1 MKRNRVNVLT
11 VVNSA
16 SNITTETI
24 DGKPHIVVRGITPV
38 VDDIVMNRKLY
49 PAAEIEKAYNTLE
62 RNPMP
67 LGHPKVDGKHVS
79 ARDVRAVNE
88 YHVGAW
94 LQNVSH
100 SDGKVTGDMYVNRQY
115 AESSEKGKRLINRL
129 DEMLAGTNSEPIH
142 ISTGLLYSGIAAN
155 GESKGKKY
163 NEIATNMMFDHV
175 AVLLDEPGAGTPE
188 EGVGIFV
195 NAEGDETEIEVCNLQ
210 DAIVSDNRKDG
221 WLNKIKFFVANDG
234 GMSFDEIAASLRE
247 AIRAN
252 TPDSWRYVVSIYP
265 DYLIFE
271 EEKKTTSGRNLFKQ
285 KYLISDG
292 AVSLVGEP
300 VEVVRKPTEYEIKTN
315 GENDP
320 MKQLIINALQAAGK
334 PTEGKSDAELMD
346 AYNQLAA
353 EKAAAKNET
362 PEEKA
367 AREKKEVDDKKAKE
381 QASNSEEM
389 PAWAKVLTEQV
400 TALNSQINANSD
412 KEKGEKR
419 TAVKLV
425 MNMSD
430 EEVADLDGKALD
442 AMYAKCQTSFGL
454 NAAFRNQATNTQSVS
469 EMPE

>member
-16 SNITTETI
+16 SNISTETVN
-24 DGKPHIVVRGITPV
+24 GKPHIVVRGITPV

-79 ARDVRAVNE
+79 ARDVQAVNE

-100 SDGKVTGDMYVNRQY
+100 KDGKVTGDMYVNRQY

-129 DEMLAGTNSEPIH
+129 DEMLAGTNSDPIH

-175 AVLLDEPGAGTPE
+175 AVLLDEPGAGTPD

-195 NAEGDETEIEVCNLQ
+195 NSEGDEQEIEVANLA
-210 DAIVSDNRKDG
+210 DAADCTREG
-221 WLNKIKFFVANDG
+221 MLNKTRFFFTNASNF
-234 GMSFDEIAASLRE
+234 SFDDIQRAISDKLRE
-247 AIRAN
+247 GAGEDKWLWPE
-252 TPDSWRYVVSIYP
+252 TVWPDSFIYRDDARY
-265 DYLIFE
+265 L
-271 EEKKTTSGRNLFKQ
+271 KQ
-285 KYLISDG
+285 KYLIDDAG
-292 AVSLVGEP
+292 KAVFVGEP

-320 MKQLIINALQAAGK
+320 MKELIINALQAAGK

-346 AYNQLAA
+346 AYNQMKAD
-353 EKAAAKNET
+353 EAAAKKNGD
-362 PEEKA
+362 EEIDPA
-367 AREKKEVDDKKAKE
+367 TGRLKKKE
-381 QASNSEEM
+381 QANNNEEM

-400 TALNSQINANSD
+400 TALNSQINASAET
-412 KEKGEKR
+412 EKGNMR
-419 TAVKLV
+419 TAVKAKFGMTDLAV
-425 MNMSD
+425 N
-430 EEVADLDGKALD
+430 ALDGEPLKELFAQ
-442 AMYAKCQTSFGL
+442 CQTSTGL
-454 NAAFRNQATNTQSVS
+454 NGAFRQATNNQSVS

>member
-16 SNITTETI
+16 SNITSETI

-100 SDGKVTGDMYVNRQY
+100 KDGKVTGDMYVNRQY

-129 DEMLAGTNSEPIH
+129 DEMLDGTNSDPIH

-175 AVLLDEPGAGTPE
+175 AVLLDEPGAGTPD

-252 TPDSWRYVVSIYP
+252 IPDSWRYVVSIYP

-271 EEKKTTSGRNLFKQ
+271 EEKKNGSGRSLFKQ

-320 MKQLIINALQAAGK
+320 MKELIINALQAAGK

-346 AYNQLAA
+346 AYNQMKA
-353 EKAAAKNET
+353 EEAITKKKGDEEIDPET
-362 PEEKA
+362 GKP
-367 AREKKEVDDKKAKE
+367 KKKE
-381 QASNSEEM
+381 QAANNEEM
-389 PAWAKVLTEQV
+389 PAWAQKLADRVDV
-400 TALNSQINANSD
+400 VFNSLSANAD

-419 TAVKLV
+419 AAVKLA

-430 EEVADLDGKALD
+430 DEVADLDGKALD

-454 NAAFRNQATNTQSVS
+454 NGAFRNQATNTQSVS

>member
-1 MKRNRVNVLT
+1 M
-11 VVNSA
+11 
-16 SNITTETI
+16 TTETI

-100 SDGKVTGDMYVNRQY
+100 KDGKVTGDMYVNRQY
-115 AESSEKGKRLINRL
+115 AESSDKGKRLINRL
-129 DEMLAGTNSEPIH
+129 DEMLAGTNSDPIH

-195 NAEGDETEIEVCNLQ
+195 NSEGDEQQIEVARL
-210 DAIVSDNRKDG
+210 ADG
-221 WLNKIKFFVANDG
+221 IDCTRDGLVNKTKFFFTNASNF
-234 GMSFDEIAASLRE
+234 SFDDISRAISDKLRE
-247 AIRAN
+247 GDAEDKWLWPE
-252 TPDSWRYVVSIYP
+252 TVWPDSFIYRN
-265 DYLIFE
+265 DTKYL
-271 EEKKTTSGRNLFKQ
+271 KQ
-285 KYLISDG
+285 KYLIDDDG
-292 AVSLVGEP
+292 KAVFVGEP

-320 MKQLIINALQAAGK
+320 MKELIINALKAAGK
-334 PTEGKSDAELMD
+334 PTDGKSDDELMD
-346 AYNQLAA
+346 AYNQMAA
-353 EKAAAKNET
+353 EKAAKTET

-367 AREKKEVDDKKAKE
+367 AREKKEADDKKEKE
-381 QASNSEEM
+381 QATNNEEM
-389 PAWAKVLTEQV
+389 PAWAQKLADRVDV
-400 TALNSQINANSD
+400 VFNSLNANAN

-419 TAVKLV
+419 AAVKLA

-430 EEVADLDGKALD
+430 DEVADLDGKALD

-454 NAAFRNQATNTQSVS
+454 NGAFRHQATNTQSVS

>member
-1 MKRNRVNVLT
+1 MKRNRVNVLS

-24 DGKPHIVVRGITPV
+24 DGKPHIVVCGITPV

-100 SDGKVTGDMYVNRQY
+100 KDGKVTGDMYVNRQY

-129 DEMLAGTNSEPIH
+129 DELIAGTNSDPIH
-142 ISTGLLYSGIAAN
+142 ISTGLIYSGIAAN
-155 GESKGKKY
+155 GESKGKRY

-195 NAEGDETEIEVCNLQ
+195 NAEGDEVEIEVVNLA
-210 DAIVSDNRKDG
+210 DSD
-221 WLNKIKFFVANDG
+221 
-234 GMSFDEIAASLRE
+234 
-247 AIRAN
+247 
-252 TPDSWRYVVSIYP
+252 TPDAPEPTFKVFLNQLKAFFSANS
-265 DYLIFE
+265 DST
-271 EEKKTTSGRNLFKQ
+271 KKET
-285 KYLISDG
+285 
-292 AVSLVGEP
+292 
-300 VEVVRKPTEYEIKTN
+300 
-315 GENDP
+315 DP
-320 MKQLIINALQAAGK
+320 MKDIIVNALKANGK
-334 PTEGKSDAELMD
+334 EVEGKTEAELMD
-346 AYNQLAA
+346 AYNQMVAD
-353 EKAAAKNET
+353 KAANKET

-367 AREKKEVDDKKAKE
+367 AREKKEAEEQKGKDTATNNDDMPGWAKLLAERVDTVVNSLNANTDKAKAE
-381 QASNSEEM
+381 QRA
-389 PAWAKVLTEQV
+389 
-400 TALNSQINANSD
+400 
-412 KEKGEKR
+412 
-419 TAVKLV
+419 AVKAKFGMTDIAV
-425 MNMSD
+425 N
-430 EEVADLDGKALD
+430 ALDGEPLKEL
-442 AMYAKCQTSFGL
+442 YAQCHTSIGL
-454 NAAFRNQATNTQSVS
+454 NGSYRHSATNNQSVS

>member
-16 SNITTETI
+16 SNITTETVN
-24 DGKPHIVVRGITPV
+24 GKPHIVVRGITPV

-79 ARDVRAVNE
+79 ARDVQAVNE

-100 SDGKVTGDMYVNRQY
+100 KDGKVTGDMYVNRQY

-129 DEMLAGTNSEPIH
+129 DEMLAGTNSDPIH

-175 AVLLDEPGAGTPE
+175 AVLLDEPGAGTPA

-195 NAEGDETEIEVCNLQ
+195 NAEGDEQEIEVANLA
-210 DAIVSDNRKDG
+210 DAADCTREG
-221 WLNKIKFFVANDG
+221 MFNKTKFFFTNASNF
-234 GMSFDEIAASLRE
+234 SFDDIQRAISDRLRE
-247 AIRAN
+247 GSSEDKWLWPE
-252 TPDSWRYVVSIYP
+252 TVWPDTFIYR
-265 DYLIFE
+265 DDTKYL
-271 EEKKTTSGRNLFKQ
+271 KQ
-285 KYLISDG
+285 KYLIDEG
-292 AVSLVGEP
+292 GKAVFVGEP

-320 MKQLIINALQAAGK
+320 MKELIINALQAAGK

-346 AYNQLAA
+346 AYNQMKAD
-353 EKAAAKNET
+353 EAAAKKNGD
-362 PEEKA
+362 EEIDPATGKPK
-367 AREKKEVDDKKAKE
+367 KKE
-381 QASNSEEM
+381 QTTNSEEM
-389 PAWAKVLTEQV
+389 PAWAKTLSDQV
-400 TALNSQINANSD
+400 AAINSQISAGAET
-412 KEKGEKR
+412 EKASMR
-419 TAVKLV
+419 TAVKAKFGMTDLAV
-425 MNMSD
+425 N
-430 EEVADLDGKALD
+430 ALDGEPLKELFAQ
-442 AMYAKCQTSFGL
+442 CQTSTGL
-454 NAAFRNQATNTQSVS
+454 NGAFRQATNNQSVS

>member
-1 MKRNRVNVLT
+1 MKRSRVNVLT

-79 ARDVRAVNE
+79 ARDVRAVNNF
-88 YHVGAW
+88 HVGAW
-94 LQNVSH
+94 LQNVQH
-100 SDGKVTGDMYVNRQY
+100 KDGRVDGDMYVDRRY
-115 AESSEKGKRLINRL
+115 AEASEKGKRLINRL
-129 DEMLAGTNSEPIH
+129 DEMIAGTNSEPIH

-175 AVLLDEPGAGTPE
+175 AVLLDEPGAGTPS

-195 NAEGDETEIEVCNLQ
+195 NSEGEEVEIEVALLS
-210 DAIVSDNRKDG
+210 DAADCTREG
-221 WLNKIKFFVANDG
+221 LLNKTRFFFTNASNF
-234 GMSFDEIAASLRE
+234 SFDDIQRAISDKLHEGRADDKWLWPESVWPDNFIYRDE
-247 AIRAN
+247 AK
-252 TPDSWRYVVSIYP
+252 
-265 DYLIFE
+265 YL
-271 EEKKTTSGRNLFKQ
+271 KQ
-285 KYLISDG
+285 KYLIDDDG
-292 AVSLVGEP
+292 KAVFVGEP
-300 VEVVRKPTEYEIKTN
+300 VEVVRKPIEYEIKTN

-320 MKQLIINALQAAGK
+320 MKELIINALQAAGK

-353 EKAAAKNET
+353 EKAAAKKDGGDEIDPAT
-362 PEEKA
+362 GKP
-367 AREKKEVDDKKAKE
+367 KKKE
-381 QASNSEEM
+381 QASNSEEA
-389 PAWAKVLTEQV
+389 PAWFKPFADDLAAVKSGLAV
-400 TALNSQINANSD
+400 NSD

-419 TAVKLV
+419 AAVKAKFGLDDLAV
-425 MNMSD
+425 N
-430 EEVADLDGKALD
+430 ALDGAALD
-442 AMYAKCQTSFGL
+442 GLFAQCQTSTGL
-454 NAAFRNQATNTQSVS
+454 NGAFRPVNNNDSFS

>member
-67 LGHPKVDGKHVS
+67 MGHPKVDGKHVS

-100 SDGKVTGDMYVNRQY
+100 NDGKVTGDMYVNRQY
-115 AESSEKGKRLINRL
+115 AESSDKGKRLINRL
-129 DEMLAGTNSEPIH
+129 DEMLAGTNSDPIH

-252 TPDSWRYVVSIYP
+252 IPDSWLYVVSIYP

-271 EEKKTTSGRNLFKQ
+271 EEKKNGSGRSLFKQ

-320 MKQLIINALQAAGK
+320 MKELIINALQAAGK

-346 AYNQLAA
+346 AYNQMKA
-353 EKAAAKNET
+353 EEAITKKKGDEEIDPET
-362 PEEKA
+362 GKP
-367 AREKKEVDDKKAKE
+367 KKKE
-381 QASNSEEM
+381 QAANNEEM
-389 PAWAKVLTEQV
+389 PAWAQKLADRVDV
-400 TALNSQINANSD
+400 VFNSLSANAD

-419 TAVKLV
+419 AAVKLA

-430 EEVADLDGKALD
+430 DEVADLDGKALD

-454 NAAFRNQATNTQSVS
+454 NGAFRHQATNTQSVS

>member
-49 PAAEIEKAYNTLE
+49 PAAEIEKSYNTLE

-94 LQNVSH
+94 LQSVSH
-100 SDGKVTGDMYVNRQY
+100 KDGKVTGDMYVNRQY

-129 DEMLAGTNSEPIH
+129 DEMLAGTNSDPIH

-195 NAEGDETEIEVCNLQ
+195 NAEGDELEIEVVNLADADVPDPQ
-210 DAIVSDNRKDG
+210 DASFKTFFNQLKAFFSANSD
-221 WLNKIKFFVANDG
+221 
-234 GMSFDEIAASLRE
+234 S
-247 AIRAN
+247 
-252 TPDSWRYVVSIYP
+252 T
-265 DYLIFE
+265 
-271 EEKKTTSGRNLFKQ
+271 Q
-285 KYLISDG
+285 K
-292 AVSLVGEP
+292 E
-300 VEVVRKPTEYEIKTN
+300 T
-315 GENDP
+315 DP
-320 MKQLIINALQAAGK
+320 MKELIVNALKAK
-334 PTEGKSDAELMD
+334 GKSVDGKTDAELMD
-346 AYNQLAA
+346 AYNQMLAENA
-353 EKAAAKNET
+353 DSKEET

-367 AREKKEVDDKKAKE
+367 AREKKEADDKKAKE
-381 QASNSEEM
+381 QTTNSEEM

-419 TAVKLV
+419 AAVKLA

-454 NAAFRNQATNTQSVS
+454 NGAFRNQATNTQSVS

>member
-100 SDGKVTGDMYVNRQY
+100 EGGKVTGDMYVNRQY

-129 DEMLAGTNSEPIH
+129 DEMIAGTNSEPIH

-175 AVLLDEPGAGTPE
+175 AVLLDEPGAGTPA

-195 NAEGDETEIEVCNLQ
+195 NAEGDELEIEVVNLADADVPDPQ
-210 DAIVSDNRKDG
+210 DASFKTFFNQLKAFFSANSD
-221 WLNKIKFFVANDG
+221 
-234 GMSFDEIAASLRE
+234 S
-247 AIRAN
+247 
-252 TPDSWRYVVSIYP
+252 T
-265 DYLIFE
+265 
-271 EEKKTTSGRNLFKQ
+271 Q
-285 KYLISDG
+285 K
-292 AVSLVGEP
+292 E
-300 VEVVRKPTEYEIKTN
+300 T
-315 GENDP
+315 DP
-320 MKQLIINALQAAGK
+320 MKELIVNALKANGK
-334 PTEGKSDAELMD
+334 EVEGKTDAELMD
-346 AYNQLAA
+346 AYNQMKA
-353 EKAAAKNET
+353 EEVTAKKKGD
-362 PEEKA
+362 EEIDPA
-367 AREKKEVDDKKAKE
+367 TGAPKKTE
-381 QASNSEEM
+381 QAVNNEEM
-389 PAWAKVLTEQV
+389 PAWAKALTDQV
-400 TALNSQINANSD
+400 MALNSQFNANSES
-412 KEKGEKR
+412 EKSNMR
-419 TAVKLV
+419 AAVKAKFGMTDIAV
-425 MNMSD
+425 N
-430 EEVADLDGKALD
+430 ALDGEPLKELFAQ
-442 AMYAKCQTSFGL
+442 CQTSTGL
-454 NAAFRNQATNTQSVS
+454 NGAFRQATNTQSVS

>member
-100 SDGKVTGDMYVNRQY
+100 EGGKVTGDMYVNRQY

-129 DEMLAGTNSEPIH
+129 DEMISGTNSEPIH

-175 AVLLDEPGAGTPE
+175 AVLLDEPGAGTPA

-195 NAEGDETEIEVCNLQ
+195 NAEGDELEIEVVNLADADVPDPQ
-210 DAIVSDNRKDG
+210 DASFKTFFNQLKAFFSANSD
-221 WLNKIKFFVANDG
+221 
-234 GMSFDEIAASLRE
+234 S
-247 AIRAN
+247 
-252 TPDSWRYVVSIYP
+252 T
-265 DYLIFE
+265 
-271 EEKKTTSGRNLFKQ
+271 Q
-285 KYLISDG
+285 K
-292 AVSLVGEP
+292 E
-300 VEVVRKPTEYEIKTN
+300 T
-315 GENDP
+315 DP
-320 MKQLIINALQAAGK
+320 MKELIVNALKANGK
-334 PTEGKSDAELMD
+334 EVEGKTDAELMD
-346 AYNQLAA
+346 AYNQMKA
-353 EKAAAKNET
+353 EEVTAKKKGDEEIDKATGA
-362 PEEKA
+362 P
-367 AREKKEVDDKKAKE
+367 KKTE
-381 QASNSEEM
+381 QAANNEEM
-389 PAWAKVLTEQV
+389 PAWAKALTDQVL
-400 TALNSQINANSD
+400 ALNSKINANSET
-412 KEKGEKR
+412 EKSNMR
-419 TAVKLV
+419 AAVKAKFGMTDIAV
-425 MNMSD
+425 N
-430 EEVADLDGKALD
+430 ALDGEPLKELFAQ
-442 AMYAKCQTSFGL
+442 CQTSTGL
-454 NAAFRNQATNTQSVS
+454 NGAYRQATNTQSVS

>member
-49 PAAEIEKAYNTLE
+49 PAAEIEKAYSTLE

-100 SDGKVTGDMYVNRQY
+100 EDGKVTGDMYVNRQY

-129 DEMLAGTNSEPIH
+129 DEMISGTNSEPIH

-175 AVLLDEPGAGTPE
+175 AVLLDEPGAGTPA

-195 NAEGDETEIEVCNLQ
+195 NAEGDELEIEVVNLADAEVPDPQ
-210 DAIVSDNRKDG
+210 DASFKTFFNQLKAFFSANSD
-221 WLNKIKFFVANDG
+221 
-234 GMSFDEIAASLRE
+234 S
-247 AIRAN
+247 
-252 TPDSWRYVVSIYP
+252 T
-265 DYLIFE
+265 
-271 EEKKTTSGRNLFKQ
+271 Q
-285 KYLISDG
+285 K
-292 AVSLVGEP
+292 E
-300 VEVVRKPTEYEIKTN
+300 T
-315 GENDP
+315 DP
-320 MKQLIINALQAAGK
+320 MKELIVNALKANGK
-334 PTEGKSDAELMD
+334 EVEGKTDAELMD
-346 AYNQLAA
+346 AYNQMKA
-353 EKAAAKNET
+353 EEVTAKKKGD
-362 PEEKA
+362 EEIDQA
-367 AREKKEVDDKKAKE
+367 TGAPKKTE
-381 QASNSEEM
+381 QAANNEEM
-389 PAWAKVLTEQV
+389 PAWAKALTDQV
-400 TALNSQINANSD
+400 FALNSKINANSES
-412 KEKGEKR
+412 EKSNMR
-419 TAVKLV
+419 AAVKAKFGMTDIAV
-425 MNMSD
+425 N
-430 EEVADLDGKALD
+430 ALDGEPLKELFAQ
-442 AMYAKCQTSFGL
+442 CQTSTGL
-454 NAAFRNQATNTQSVS
+454 NGAFRQATNTQSVS

>member
-300 VEVVRKPTEYEIKTN
+300 VEVVRKPNEYEIKTN

-334 PTEGKSDAELMD
+334 PTEGKSDAELID
-346 AYNQLAA
+346 AYNQMAA
-353 EKAAAKNET
+353 EKAAKTET
-362 PEEKA
+362 PGEKA
-367 AREKKEVDDKKAKE
+367 AREKKEADDKKAKE
-381 QASNSEEM
+381 QATNSEDM

-400 TALNSQINANSD
+400 TALNSQINANAD

-419 TAVKLV
+419 AAVKLA

>member
-79 ARDVRAVNE
+79 ARDVRAVNS

-100 SDGKVTGDMYVNRQY
+100 TDGKVTGDMYVNRQY

-129 DEMLAGTNSEPIH
+129 DEMLAGTNQDPIH

-195 NAEGDETEIEVCNLQ
+195 NAEGDELEIEVVNLADADVPDPQ
-210 DAIVSDNRKDG
+210 DAS
-221 WLNKIKFFVANDG
+221 
-234 GMSFDEIAASLRE
+234 
-247 AIRAN
+247 
-252 TPDSWRYVVSIYP
+252 
-265 DYLIFE
+265 
-271 EEKKTTSGRNLFKQ
+271 
-285 KYLISDG
+285 
-292 AVSLVGEP
+292 
-300 VEVVRKPTEYEIKTN
+300 IKTFFN
-315 GENDP
+315 QLKAFFSANSDSTQKETDP
-320 MKQLIINALQAAGK
+320 MKELIVNALKANGK
-334 PTEGKSDAELMD
+334 EVEGKTDAELMD
-346 AYNQLAA
+346 AYNQMKA
-353 EKAAAKNET
+353 EEVTAKKKGD
-362 PEEKA
+362 EEIDPA
-367 AREKKEVDDKKAKE
+367 TGAPKKTE
-381 QASNSEEM
+381 QATNNEEM
-389 PAWAKVLTEQV
+389 PAWAKALTDQV
-400 TALNSQINANSD
+400 FALNSKINANSES
-412 KEKGEKR
+412 EKSNMR
-419 TAVKLV
+419 AAVKAKFSMTDIAV
-425 MNMSD
+425 N
-430 EEVADLDGKALD
+430 ALDGEPLRELFAQ
-442 AMYAKCQTSFGL
+442 CQTSTGL
-454 NAAFRNQATNTQSVS
+454 NGAFRQATNTQSVS

>member
-100 SDGKVTGDMYVNRQY
+100 KDGKVTGDMYVNRQY

-129 DEMLAGTNSEPIH
+129 DEMIAGTNSEPIH

-175 AVLLDEPGAGTPE
+175 AVLLDEPGAGTPS

-195 NAEGDETEIEVCNLQ
+195 NSEGEETEIEVCNLQ
-210 DAIVSDNRKDG
+210 DALVNDNRKDG
-221 WLNKIKFFVANDG
+221 WLNKIKFFVTNDG
-234 GMSFDEIAASLRE
+234 GMSFDEIASSLRE
-247 AIRAN
+247 AIRSK
-252 TPDSWRYVVSIYP
+252 TSDSWRYVVSIYP
-265 DYLIFE
+265 DHLIFE
-271 EEKKTTSGRNLFKQ
+271 EEKKNTSGRSLFKQ

-300 VEVVRKPTEYEIKTN
+300 VEVVRKPIEYEIKTN

-320 MKQLIINALQAAGK
+320 MKELIINALQAAGK

-346 AYNQLAA
+346 AYNQMKA
-353 EKAAAKNET
+353 EEVTAKKKGD
-362 PEEKA
+362 EEIDSA
-367 AREKKEVDDKKAKE
+367 TGAPKKTE
-381 QASNSEEM
+381 QAANNEDM
-389 PAWAKVLTEQV
+389 PAWAKALSDQV
-400 TALNSQINANSD
+400 MALNSKFNANSES
-412 KEKGEKR
+412 EKSNMR
-419 TAVKLV
+419 AAVKAKFGMTDIAV
-425 MNMSD
+425 N
-430 EEVADLDGKALD
+430 ALDGEPLKELFAQ
-442 AMYAKCQTSFGL
+442 CQTSTGL
-454 NAAFRNQATNTQSVS
+454 NGAFRQATNTQSVS

>member
-100 SDGKVTGDMYVNRQY
+100 EGGKVTGDMYVNRQY

-129 DEMLAGTNSEPIH
+129 DEMIAGTNSEPIH

-175 AVLLDEPGAGTPE
+175 AVLLDEPGAGTPA

-195 NAEGDETEIEVCNLQ
+195 NAEGDELEIEVVNLADADVPDPQ
-210 DAIVSDNRKDG
+210 DASFKTFFNQLKAFFSANSD
-221 WLNKIKFFVANDG
+221 
-234 GMSFDEIAASLRE
+234 S
-247 AIRAN
+247 
-252 TPDSWRYVVSIYP
+252 T
-265 DYLIFE
+265 
-271 EEKKTTSGRNLFKQ
+271 Q
-285 KYLISDG
+285 K
-292 AVSLVGEP
+292 E
-300 VEVVRKPTEYEIKTN
+300 T
-315 GENDP
+315 DP
-320 MKQLIINALQAAGK
+320 MKELIVNALKANGK
-334 PTEGKSDAELMD
+334 EVEGKTDAELMD
-346 AYNQLAA
+346 AYNQMKA
-353 EKAAAKNET
+353 EEVTAKKKGD
-362 PEEKA
+362 EEIDPA
-367 AREKKEVDDKKAKE
+367 TGAPKKTE
-381 QASNSEEM
+381 QAANNEEM
-389 PAWAKVLTEQV
+389 PAWAKALTDQV
-400 TALNSQINANSD
+400 MALNSQFNANSES
-412 KEKGEKR
+412 EKSNMR
-419 TAVKLV
+419 SAVKAKFGMTDIAV
-425 MNMSD
+425 N
-430 EEVADLDGKALD
+430 ALDGEPLKELFAQ
-442 AMYAKCQTSFGL
+442 CQTSTGL
-454 NAAFRNQATNTQSVS
+454 NGAFRQATNTQSVS

>member
-100 SDGKVTGDMYVNRQY
+100 EGGKVTGDMYVNRQY
-115 AESSEKGKRLINRL
+115 AESSEKGRRLINRL
-129 DEMLAGTNSEPIH
+129 DEMIAGTNSEPIH

-175 AVLLDEPGAGTPE
+175 AVLLDEPGAGTPA

-195 NAEGDETEIEVCNLQ
+195 NAEGDELEIEVVNLADADVPEPQ
-210 DAIVSDNRKDG
+210 DASFKTFFNQLKAFFSANSD
-221 WLNKIKFFVANDG
+221 
-234 GMSFDEIAASLRE
+234 S
-247 AIRAN
+247 
-252 TPDSWRYVVSIYP
+252 T
-265 DYLIFE
+265 
-271 EEKKTTSGRNLFKQ
+271 Q
-285 KYLISDG
+285 K
-292 AVSLVGEP
+292 E
-300 VEVVRKPTEYEIKTN
+300 T
-315 GENDP
+315 DP
-320 MKQLIINALQAAGK
+320 MKELIVNALKANGK
-334 PTEGKSDAELMD
+334 EVEGKTDAELMD
-346 AYNQLAA
+346 AYNQMKA
-353 EKAAAKNET
+353 EEVTAKKKGD
-362 PEEKA
+362 EEIDPTTGA
-367 AREKKEVDDKKAKE
+367 PKKTE
-381 QASNSEEM
+381 QAANNEQM
-389 PAWAKVLTEQV
+389 PAWAKALTDQV
-400 TALNSQINANSD
+400 MALDSKINSNSES
-412 KEKGEKR
+412 EKSNMR
-419 TAVKLV
+419 AAVKAKFGMTDIAV
-425 MNMSD
+425 N
-430 EEVADLDGKALD
+430 ALDGEPLKELFAQ
-442 AMYAKCQTSFGL
+442 CQTSTGL
-454 NAAFRNQATNTQSVS
+454 NGAFRQATNTQSVS

>member
-100 SDGKVTGDMYVNRQY
+100 QDGKVTGDMYVNRQY

-129 DEMLAGTNSEPIH
+129 DEMITGTNSEPIH

-175 AVLLDEPGAGTPE
+175 AVLLDEPGAGTPS

-195 NAEGDETEIEVCNLQ
+195 NSEGEEVEIEVALLS
-210 DAIVSDNRKDG
+210 DAADCTREG
-221 WLNKIKFFVANDG
+221 LLNKTKFFFTNASNF
-234 GMSFDEIAASLRE
+234 SFDDIQRAISDKLHEGRADDKWLWPESVWPDNFIYRDE
-247 AIRAN
+247 AK
-252 TPDSWRYVVSIYP
+252 Y
-265 DYLIFE
+265 
-271 EEKKTTSGRNLFKQ
+271 FKQ
-285 KYLISDG
+285 KYLIDDDG
-292 AVSLVGEP
+292 KAVFVGEP
-300 VEVVRKPTEYEIKTN
+300 VEVVRKPIEYEIKTN

-320 MKQLIINALQAAGK
+320 MKELIINALQAAGK

-353 EKAAAKNET
+353 EKAAAKKEGGDEIDPAT
-362 PEEKA
+362 GKP
-367 AREKKEVDDKKAKE
+367 KKKE
-381 QASNSEEM
+381 QASNSEEA
-389 PAWAKVLTEQV
+389 PAWFKPFADDLAAVKSGLAV
-400 TALNSQINANSD
+400 NAD

-419 TAVKLV
+419 AAVKAKFGLDDLAV
-425 MNMSD
+425 N
-430 EEVADLDGKALD
+430 ALDGAALD
-442 AMYAKCQTSFGL
+442 GLFAQCQTSTGL
-454 NAAFRNQATNTQSVS
+454 NGAFRPVNNNDSFS

>member
-100 SDGKVTGDMYVNRQY
+100 NDGKVTGDMYVNRQY

-129 DEMLAGTNSEPIH
+129 DEMLAGTNSVPIH

-195 NAEGDETEIEVCNLQ
+195 NSEGDEQQIEVARL
-210 DAIVSDNRKDG
+210 ADG
-221 WLNKIKFFVANDG
+221 IDCTRDGLFNKTKFFFTNASNF
-234 GMSFDEIAASLRE
+234 SFDDISRAISDKLRE
-247 AIRAN
+247 GDAEDKWLWPE
-252 TPDSWRYVVSIYP
+252 TVWPDSFIYRN
-265 DYLIFE
+265 DTKYL
-271 EEKKTTSGRNLFKQ
+271 KQ
-285 KYLISDG
+285 KYLIDDDG
-292 AVSLVGEP
+292 KAVFVGEP

-320 MKQLIINALQAAGK
+320 MKELIINALKAAGK
-334 PTEGKSDAELMD
+334 PTDGKSDDELMD
-346 AYNQLAA
+346 AYNQMAA
-353 EKAAAKNET
+353 EKAAKTET

-367 AREKKEVDDKKAKE
+367 AREKKEADDKAAKDKAN
-381 QASNSEEM
+381 NSQEA
-389 PAWAKVLTEQV
+389 PAWFKPFADDLAAVKSGLAV
-400 TALNSQINANSD
+400 NSD
-412 KEKGEKR
+412 KEKADKR
-419 TAVKLV
+419 NAVKLA

-442 AMYAKCQTSFGL
+442 RLYANSQKSTGL
-454 NAAFRNQATNTQSVS
+454 NGAFRQVNSSESVS

>member
-100 SDGKVTGDMYVNRQY
+100 EGGKVTGDMYVNRQY

-129 DEMLAGTNSEPIH
+129 DEMISGTNSEPIH

-175 AVLLDEPGAGTPE
+175 AVLLDEPGAGTPS

-195 NAEGDETEIEVCNLQ
+195 NSEGEEVEIEVALLS
-210 DAIVSDNRKDG
+210 DAADCTREG
-221 WLNKIKFFVANDG
+221 LLNKTKFFFTNASNF
-234 GMSFDEIAASLRE
+234 SFDDIQR
-247 AIRAN
+247 AISDKLHEGRADDKWLWPESVW
-252 TPDSWRYVVSIYP
+252 PDSFIYR
-265 DYLIFE
+265 DEAKY
-271 EEKKTTSGRNLFKQ
+271 FKQ
-285 KYLISDG
+285 KYLIDVDG
-292 AVSLVGEP
+292 KAVFVGEP
-300 VEVVRKPTEYEIKTN
+300 VEVVRKPIEYEIKTN

-320 MKQLIINALQAAGK
+320 MKELIINALQAAGK

-353 EKAAAKNET
+353 EKAAAKKDGGDEIDPAT
-362 PEEKA
+362 GKP
-367 AREKKEVDDKKAKE
+367 KKKE
-381 QASNSEEM
+381 QASNSEEA
-389 PAWAKVLTEQV
+389 PAWFKPFADDLAAVKSGLAV
-400 TALNSQINANSD
+400 NAD

-419 TAVKLV
+419 AAVKAKFGLDDLAV
-425 MNMSD
+425 N
-430 EEVADLDGKALD
+430 ALDGAALD
-442 AMYAKCQTSFGL
+442 GLFAQCQTSTGL
-454 NAAFRNQATNTQSVS
+454 NGAFRPVNNNDSFS

>member
-38 VDDIVMNRKLY
+38 VDDIVMNRRLY

-79 ARDVRAVNE
+79 ARDVRAVNN

-100 SDGKVTGDMYVNRQY
+100 IDGKVSGDMYVDRQY

-129 DEMLAGTNSEPIH
+129 DEMVAGTNTEAIH

-175 AVLLDEPGAGTPE
+175 AVLLDEPGAGTPD

-195 NAEGDETEIEVCNLQ
+195 NAEGDEQEIEVANLA
-210 DAIVSDNRKDG
+210 DAADCTREG
-221 WLNKIKFFVANDG
+221 MLNKTRFFFTNASNF
-234 GMSFDEIAASLRE
+234 SFDDIQRAISDKLRE
-247 AIRAN
+247 GAGEDKWLWPE
-252 TPDSWRYVVSIYP
+252 TVWPDSFIYRDDTRY
-265 DYLIFE
+265 L
-271 EEKKTTSGRNLFKQ
+271 KQ
-285 KYLISDG
+285 KYLIDDAG
-292 AVSLVGEP
+292 KAVFVGEP

-320 MKQLIINALQAAGK
+320 MKELIINALKAAGK

-346 AYNQLAA
+346 AYNQMAA
-353 EKAAAKNET
+353 EKAAAKTET

-367 AREKKEVDDKKAKE
+367 AREKKEADEKAEKERANNSAEPPAWFKPFAEKLGSIETSLTVNADKDKTDKRAAVKAKFG
-381 QASNSEEM
+381 
-389 PAWAKVLTEQV
+389 LDDV
-400 TALNSQINANSD
+400 TVNA
-412 KEKGEKR
+412 
-419 TAVKLV
+419 
-425 MNMSD
+425 
-430 EEVADLDGKALD
+430 LDGAALD
-442 AMYAKCQTSFGL
+442 GFYAQCHQSTGL
-454 NAAFRNQATNTQSVS
+454 NGAFRQVNSSQSFS

>member
-49 PAAEIEKAYNTLE
+49 PAAEIGKAYNTLE

-79 ARDVRAVNE
+79 ARDVRAVNN

-100 SDGKVTGDMYVNRQY
+100 TDGKVTGDMYVDRRY

-129 DEMLAGTNSEPIH
+129 DEMSAGTNAEPIH

-175 AVLLDEPGAGTPE
+175 AVLLDEPGAGTPD

-195 NAEGDETEIEVCNLQ
+195 N
-210 DAIVSDNRKDG
+210 
-221 WLNKIKFFVANDG
+221 
-234 GMSFDEIAASLRE
+234 
-247 AIRAN
+247 
-252 TPDSWRYVVSIYP
+252 
-265 DYLIFE
+265 
-271 EEKKTTSGRNLFKQ
+271 
-285 KYLISDG
+285 SDG
-292 AVSLVGEP
+292 SEQEL
-300 VEVVRKPTEYEIKTN
+300 EVVNLSEGQSPDTDSPQDPALKSLFTQLKAFFSANSNSVKEEAN
-315 GENDP
+315 P
-320 MKQLIINALQAAGK
+320 MKELITNALKAKGIDV
-334 PTEGKSDAELMD
+334 EGKSDAELMD
-346 AYNQLAA
+346 AYNQMAA
-353 EKAAAKNET
+353 DDAKAKAEADEKA
-362 PEEKA
+362 
-367 AREKKEVDDKKAKE
+367 KKEKEEADKKAKE
-381 QASNSEEM
+381 TATNSEEA
-389 PAWAKVLTEQV
+389 PAWFKPFADKLSAIESGLAV
-400 TALNSQINANSD
+400 NSD
-412 KEKGEKR
+412 KEKSDKR
-419 TAVKLV
+419 AAVKAKFQLDDLAV
-425 MNMSD
+425 N
-430 EEVADLDGKALD
+430 ALDGAALD
-442 AMYAKCQTSFGL
+442 GLYAQCQSSVGL
-454 NAAFRNQATNTQSVS
+454 NGGMRHQVNTQSLS

>member
-16 SNITTETI
+16 SNITTEII

-79 ARDVRAVNE
+79 ARDVRAVNN

-100 SDGKVTGDMYVNRQY
+100 KDGKVSGDMYVDRQY
-115 AESSEKGKRLINRL
+115 AESSEKGKRLVNRL
-129 DEMLAGTNSEPIH
+129 DEMAAGTNVDPIH

-175 AVLLDEPGAGTPE
+175 AVLLDEPGAGTPS

-195 NAEGDETEIEVCNLQ
+195 NADGDEQEIEVVNLA
-210 DAIVSDNRKDG
+210 DGSDCTREG
-221 WLNKIKFFVANDG
+221 LLNKTRFFFTNASNF
-234 GMSFDEIAASLRE
+234 SFDDIQRAISDKLRE
-247 AIRAN
+247 GR
-252 TPDSWRYVVSIYP
+252 TDDKWLWPESVWPDTFIYR
-265 DYLIFE
+265 DDAKY
-271 EEKKTTSGRNLFKQ
+271 FKQ
-285 KYLISDG
+285 KYLIDDG
-292 AVSLVGEP
+292 GKAVLVGEP

-320 MKQLIINALQAAGK
+320 MKELIINALQAAGK

-346 AYNQLAA
+346 AYNQM
-353 EKAAAKNET
+353 KADEAVAKKNGD
-362 PEEKA
+362 EEIDPATGKPK
-367 AREKKEVDDKKAKE
+367 KKEQVA
-381 QASNSEEM
+381 NNEEM
-389 PAWAKVLTEQV
+389 PAWAKALTEQV

-419 TAVKLV
+419 VAVKAKFGLDDLTV
-425 MNMSD
+425 N
-430 EEVADLDGKALD
+430 ALDGAALD
-442 AMYAKCQTSFGL
+442 GLFAQCQTSTGL
-454 NAAFRNQATNTQSVS
+454 NGAFRQANNNQSFS

>member
-16 SNITTETI
+16 SNITTETVN
-24 DGKPHIVVRGITPV
+24 GKPHIVVRGITPV

-79 ARDVRAVNE
+79 ARDVQAVNE

-100 SDGKVTGDMYVNRQY
+100 KDGKVTGDMYVNRQY

-129 DEMLAGTNSEPIH
+129 DEMLAGTNSDPIH

-175 AVLLDEPGAGTPE
+175 AVLLDEPGAGTPN

-195 NAEGDETEIEVCNLQ
+195 NADGDEVEIEVVNLA
-210 DAIVSDNRKDG
+210 DSDNPDPQDPSLKS
-221 WLNKIKFFVANDG
+221 FFNQLKALFSAN
-234 GMSFDEIAASLRE
+234 S
-247 AIRAN
+247 
-252 TPDSWRYVVSIYP
+252 DS
-265 DYLIFE
+265 
-271 EEKKTTSGRNLFKQ
+271 TQ
-285 KYLISDG
+285 K
-292 AVSLVGEP
+292 E
-300 VEVVRKPTEYEIKTN
+300 T
-315 GENDP
+315 DP
-320 MKQLIINALQAAGK
+320 MKDLIVNALKAK
-334 PTEGKSDAELMD
+334 GKSVDGKTDAELMD
-346 AYNQLAA
+346 AYNQMLAENA
-353 EKAAAKNET
+353 ETKTET

-367 AREKKEVDDKKAKE
+367 DREKAERE
-381 QASNSEEM
+381 ERERASNQAEA
-389 PAWAKVLTEQV
+389 PAWFKPFADDLAAVKSGLT
-400 TALNSQINANSD
+400 ANADQERISM
-412 KEKGEKR
+412 R
-419 TAVKLV
+419 TAVKAKFGMTDLAV
-425 MNMSD
+425 N
-430 EEVADLDGKALD
+430 ALDGEPLKELFAQ
-442 AMYAKCQTSFGL
+442 CQTSTGL
-454 NAAFRNQATNTQSVS
+454 NGAFRQVNSNESVS

>member
-79 ARDVRAVNE
+79 ARDVRAVNN

-100 SDGKVTGDMYVNRQY
+100 KDGKVSGDMYIDRQY

-129 DEMLAGTNSEPIH
+129 DEMIAGTNSEPIH

-175 AVLLDEPGAGTPE
+175 AVLLDEPGAGTPS

-195 NAEGDETEIEVCNLQ
+195 NSEGEEVEIEVARLSEAADCTREGL
-210 DAIVSDNRKDG
+210 
-221 WLNKIKFFVANDG
+221 LNKTRFFFTNASNF
-234 GMSFDEIAASLRE
+234 SFDDIQR
-247 AIRAN
+247 AISDKLHEGRADDKWLWPESVW
-252 TPDSWRYVVSIYP
+252 PDSFIYR
-265 DYLIFE
+265 DEAKY
-271 EEKKTTSGRNLFKQ
+271 FKQ
-285 KYLISDG
+285 KYLIDDDG
-292 AVSLVGEP
+292 KAVFVGEP
-300 VEVVRKPTEYEIKTN
+300 VEVVRKPIEYEIKTN
-315 GENDP
+315 GEKDP
-320 MKQLIINALQAAGK
+320 MKELIINALQAAGK

-353 EKAAAKNET
+353 EKAAAKKEGEDEIDPAT
-362 PEEKA
+362 GKP
-367 AREKKEVDDKKAKE
+367 KKKE
-381 QASNSEEM
+381 QASNSEEA
-389 PAWAKVLTEQV
+389 PVWFKPFADDLAAVKSGLT
-400 TALNSQINANSD
+400 ANSD

-419 TAVKLV
+419 AAVKAKFGL
-425 MNMSD
+425 D
-430 EEVADLDGKALD
+430 ELAVNALDGAALD
-442 AMYAKCQTSFGL
+442 GLFAQCQTSTGL
-454 NAAFRNQATNTQSVS
+454 NGAFRQVNNNDSFS